1 MTLVQRIE
9 ATKFQGGGQTLK
21 SLLAIPFYVLGWL
34 IGKTW
39 WIIRF
44 GFSSF
49 VTGFEDGAKRGS
61 ET

>member
-34 IGKTW
+34 IGKIW
-39 WIIRF
+39 WAIRF
-44 GFSSF
+44 VLKSFIVGFK
-49 VTGFEDGAKRGS
+49 DGAKWGS